1 MNNNTSN
8 NTSNN
13 ISNIEL
19 TFCNPFY
26 LSLILYIIILIII
39 LYSFDHSNNIY
50 LSNHVKFFIYS
61 YLFLVLFNLY
71 LSDFYIRKIKQEF
84 RYSPTNESVKDLI
97 NEKI

>member
-1 MNNNTSN
+1 MNNNNS
-8 NTSNN
+8 SNN

-39 LYSFDHSNNIY
+39 LYSFDHSHSIF
-50 LSNHVKFFIYS
+50 LSNHIKFFIYS
-61 YLFLVLFNLY
+61 YLFLVLYNLY
-71 LSDFYIRKIKQEF
+71 ISDFYIRKIKQEF

-97 NEKI
+97 NEK